1 MLYQYNHS
9 ISAIILELIDFGI
22 PDINSYMLLLWREFE
37 IELNVYGG
45 VLIFFRCGLFYLLL
59 DLDFSIRFG
68 EGHWPCENKGAA
80 IYNIHQHRHIRSPSS
95 SLSLSHT
102 HAETHVYARRQK
114 QEEFAPRHIERS
126 KHWLWLYESL
136 ARFYTHSVHN
146 QMCMYMRCVVYKY
159 IQLNVFFFCVY
170 QIDSGTEVNN
180 VFRCKSAASVQRHH
194 PHTHAIVIRVC
205 LLVLLIVY
213 E

>member
-102 HAETHVYARRQK
+102 RWDTRLRAQTEAGGICATPYRTIKTLALALWVPRSFLHTLGAQSNVHVYA
-114 QEEFAPRHIERS
+114 
-126 KHWLWLYESL
+126 LC
-136 ARFYTHSVHN
+136 SVQIHTIK
-146 QMCMYMRCVVYKY
+146 R
-159 IQLNVFFFCVY
+159 FFFLRVSNRLW
-170 QIDSGTEVNN
+170 DWS
-180 VFRCKSAASVQRHH
+180 KQRFSM
-194 PHTHAIVIRVC
+194 
-205 LLVLLIVY
+205 
-213 E
+213 